1 MKLEDLKVLTDNSDK
16 ERLSQVIKIGK
27 NQIYREDN
35 IFVVEK
41 YEYSDDNGV
50 DYFSVIDGYED
61 IEVAIR
67 SAKTGLHIK

>member
-16 ERLSQVIKIGK
+16 ERLSQDIKIGK